1 MSEKPK
7 ESEQPKAPEK
17 TIYQRDKTAKEPTPP
32 AETPKSP
39 AKPKPKIKKVFVP
52 KKATFTTDKPM
63 EHRVRNIRLTSL
75 ESAKM
80 IWDILI
86 DFQNDLAKAEMD
98 DPDKPFQDWEKVET
112 FFVRLAKKYS
122 ICQSKKLGGDLGW
135 VYRGMSLP
143 EQIMTPEL
151 LEEIMKLEKFI
162 IPDPIKSNLG
172 FHILM
177 ICESQIHTPREK
189 PEEKENR
196 PLF

>member
-17 TIYQRDKTAKEPTPP
+17 TIYQRDKTAKEPTPL
-32 AETPKSP
+32 AETPKPP

-86 DFQNDLAKAEMD
+86 LDVM
-98 DPDKPFQDWEKVET
+98 V
-112 FFVRLAKKYS
+112 VR
-122 ICQSKKLGGDLGW
+122 C
-135 VYRGMSLP
+135 
-143 EQIMTPEL
+143 
-151 LEEIMKLEKFI
+151 
-162 IPDPIKSNLG
+162 
-172 FHILM
+172 
-177 ICESQIHTPREK
+177 
-189 PEEKENR
+189 
-196 PLF
+196 